1 MDCKGTASFSPLP
14 FFCNSNIK
22 VIEIMDNTIA
32 LRNEKIGKLLWKFS
46 WPAVVAML
54 VNSLYNIIDR
64 IFVGRGVGAI
74 AIAATTVAF
83 PIMLIFMAVS
93 VLIGV
98 GATSLISIRLGEQ
111 KPQEAEKIAGNAMA
125 LLILLPLCFSI
136 IYFLFTDPILTFF
149 GASPKVLPYAKDFT
163 GIIMLASPLGSISMG
178 MVNFIRA
185 EGNPRM
191 AMYTQVIGTL
201 INISL
206 NYIFVMKLGLGIKGS
221 ALATVCGQT
230 FSSIWVISYFLW
242 GPSLLKLRLKNLK
255 LHRSFVFNITA
266 IGFAPFAMQLANS
279 CQNLIMNKTLLT
291 FGGDIALSA
300 MGIISSVA
308 TLMFLPILGIS
319 QGAQPIIGYNYGAQQ
334 YHRVKEAL
342 KKAAIVGTVLALSS
356 TIVVQLWTTQI
367 VGLFSNNNTDLT
379 TLTSHAMSVF
389 FIMFPVAGFQIV
401 CSQYFQA
408 VGKPVQSTI
417 LGLSRQLLLL
427 IPLLLILPRFW
438 GIEGAWRT
446 PPIAD
451 LLSTLITAS
460 VIFLEMKNI
469 KKKELGISG
478 KN

>member
-1 MDCKGTASFSPLP
+1 MPWHF
-14 FFCNSNIK
+14 
-22 VIEIMDNTIA
+22 NT
-32 LRNEKIGKLLWKFS
+32 
-46 WPAVVAML
+46 V
-54 VNSLYNIIDR
+54 
-64 IFVGRGVGAI
+64 
-74 AIAATTVAF
+74 T
-83 PIMLIFMAVS
+83 PI
-93 VLIGV
+93 
-98 GATSLISIRLGEQ
+98 
-111 KPQEAEKIAGNAMA
+111 
-125 LLILLPLCFSI
+125 CFSI

-334 YHRVKEAL
+334 YHRVKEAE
-342 KKAAIVGTVLALSS
+342 KAAIVGTVLALSS

-379 TLTSHAMSVF
+379 TLTSHAMSF
-389 FIMFPVAGFQIV
+389 SLLCSRWPAFKLFAPNIFKQWANR
-401 CSQYFQA
+401 CSQQ
-408 VGKPVQSTI
+408 
-417 LGLSRQLLLL
+417 
-427 IPLLLILPRFW
+427 FW
-438 GIEGAWRT
+438 AY
-446 PPIAD
+446 PD
-451 LLSTLITAS
+451 
-460 VIFLEMKNI
+460 NCCC
-469 KKKELGISG
+469 
-478 KN
+478 

>member
-1 MDCKGTASFSPLP
+1 
-14 FFCNSNIK
+14 
-22 VIEIMDNTIA
+22 
-32 LRNEKIGKLLWKFS
+32 
-46 WPAVVAML
+46 
-54 VNSLYNIIDR
+54 
-64 IFVGRGVGAI
+64 
-74 AIAATTVAF
+74 
-83 PIMLIFMAVS
+83 
-93 VLIGV
+93 
-98 GATSLISIRLGEQ
+98 
-111 KPQEAEKIAGNAMA
+111 
-125 LLILLPLCFSI
+125 
-136 IYFLFTDPILTFF
+136 
-149 GASPKVLPYAKDFT
+149 
-163 GIIMLASPLGSISMG
+163 
-178 MVNFIRA
+178 
-185 EGNPRM
+185 M